1 MGFGRTGDLE
11 RQKKLT
17 ASQWKIIAT
26 ANLGDMLDFFD
37 FFLIGYVLAF
47 IFKEWQLTYAESA
60 VILVAAGLGAVPGA
74 WFWGWMGDKIGR
86 RKVFILTALNV
97 AAATGIM
104 YFTPEPGGWVA
115 GWIFL
120 SFFRFFVG
128 FGNAGLIAVDIPLV
142 QEFVPSYKRGWVS
155 GLTTTLLP
163 AGNVLGALSG
173 AFLAPVIG
181 WRGLFLVGLLPAAL
195 VLMIRYWVPES
206 PRFLLRMGRMEEA
219 RKSLAWALKV
229 GPKEIELPS
238 SLPEAEKTSWREL
251 FHYPRSVASSCL
263 VALSQTGGVGILLW
277 ITTLFVMVLKI
288 TPAEAPY
295 LMIWVGILGII
306 GRLVA
311 SWMSDA
317 LGRRISG
324 FLIGAGG
331 AISMALAGYWHDV
344 YLGTVSVFFVL
355 IMVQRFFGDA
365 SYAIIGPYLAEV
377 WPNRLRAS
385 GMGFAYGISNLGKI
399 IGPLGLAMI
408 VGSSNYVSPKVT
420 FSTRSSRRYCFWRS
434 GTGKRASSSRF
445 SASRRRAA
453 RSRTS
458 AAPSIR
464 RRRCPSGWQRRK
476 SDPGVGLSGP
486 CRVSPPLSTGGRP
499 PCAAG
504 RLLCAPAPHARIAA
518 WHAGNA
524 GGNGTPTVD
533 RARSALLR

>member
-1 MGFGRTGDLE
+1 MLEYLE

-17 ASQWKIIAT
+17 ANQWRIIAT

-47 IFKEWQLTYAESA
+47 IFKEWQLTYGESA
-60 VILVAAGLGAVPGA
+60 VILVSAGLGAVPGA

-86 RKVFILTALNV
+86 RKVFMLTALNV
-97 AAATGIM
+97 AVATGIM
-104 YFTPEPGGWVA
+104 FFTPGPDGWVA

-229 GPKEIELPS
+229 DPKEIELPT

-288 TPAEAPY
+288 TPAEASY
-295 LMIWVGILGII
+295 LMIWVGILGIV

-317 LGRRISG
+317 LGRRMSG
-324 FLIGAGG
+324 FLIGIGG
-331 AISMALAGYWHDV
+331 AITMALAGYWHDV
-344 YLGTVSVFFVL
+344 YVGTVSVFFVL

-385 GMGFAYGISNLGKI
+385 GMGFAYGIGNLGKI
-399 IGPLGLAMI
+399 IGPLGLALI

-420 FSTRSSRRYCFWRS
+420 LDAIFPALLFLAFWYGQAALVFAFLGIETKGRSIEEI
-434 GTGKRASSSRF
+434 GRAL
-445 SASRRRAA
+445 
-453 RSRTS
+453 
-458 AAPSIR
+458 
-464 RRRCPSGWQRRK
+464 
-476 SDPGVGLSGP
+476 D
-486 CRVSPPLSTGGRP
+486 
-499 PCAAG
+499 
-504 RLLCAPAPHARIAA
+504 APAPAPARMAA
-518 WHAGNA
+518 
-524 GGNGTPTVD
+524 TQV
-533 RARSALLR
+533 